1 MFYYEVTDN
10 VESINDKQMSVIAQH
25 TFGWVLYICIY
36 VLYIYVY
43 MMIYMM
49 YMMMIYMMMYLC
61 TSQVR
66 RCYLLMLS
74 C

>member
-43 MMIYMM
+43 MVIY
-49 YMMMIYMMMYLC
+49 MMYLC